1 MCILRA
7 SLQDGVHVMKKDNV
21 IPDDVV
27 RVMKTQDMAY
37 VHMKHAIDAK
47 ARFCCVVAHGLTF
60 VLLRRKWSA

>member
-1 MCILRA
+1 
-7 SLQDGVHVMKKDNV
+7 MKKDNV

-47 ARFCCVVAHGLTF
+47 ARFCACLYCLSCLPFA
-60 VLLRRKWSA
+60 LLRRKWSA